1 MFDRFTDGMFVRA
14 EAQAEISLPLAQAR
28 LADLARTGWLL
39 SASQG
44 AYGAG
49 AADLARADPP
59 GPVRGKSRLV
69 NAHFRDLAA
78 DGGPAHLAFRWEA
91 IGPGGEMFPTLDA
104 DIALSPAGEHATT
117 LTLTGVYRP
126 PPGNLGGE
134 LDQVVL
140 RRVAEATIHTFLNR
154 IADAIIAPS
163 PATEPGGGIT
173 DEGWFWPPT
182 AEAL

>member
-1 MFDRFTDGMFVRA
+1 MFVRA
-14 EAQAEISLPLAQAR
+14 EAQAEISLTLARAR
-28 LADLARTGWLL
+28 LANLARAGWLL

-49 AADLARADPP
+49 AADLARVGPP
-59 GPVRGKSRLV
+59 GPVWGNSMLV
-69 NAHFRDLAA
+69 NVHFGDVAA
-78 DGGPAHLAFRWEA
+78 DGGPARLALRWEA
-91 IGPGGEMFPTLDA
+91 IGSGGELFPTLDA
-104 DIALSPAGEHATT
+104 DIALSPVGEQATT
-117 LTLTGVYRP
+117 LTLAGVYRP

-140 RRVAEATIHTFLNR
+140 RRVAEATIQMFVNR
-154 IADAIIAPS
+154 IAEAIIVPG
-163 PATEPGGGIT
+163 PATEAGGGIT

>member
-14 EAQAEISLPLAQAR
+14 EAQAEISLTLAQAR
-28 LADLARTGWLL
+28 LGNLARAGWLL

-59 GPVRGKSRLV
+59 GPVREESMLV
-69 NAHFRDLAA
+69 NVHFGDVAA
-78 DGGPAHLAFRWEA
+78 DGGPACLALRWEA
-91 IGPGGEMFPTLDA
+91 SGPGGELFPTLDA
-104 DIALSPAGEHATT
+104 DIALSPAGEQATT
-117 LTLTGVYRP
+117 LTLAGVYRP
-126 PPGNLGGE
+126 LPGDLGGE

-140 RRVAEATIHTFLNR
+140 RRVAEATIQMFVDR
-154 IADAIIAPS
+154 IAEAIIAPG
-163 PATEPGGGIT
+163 PATEPGGGIA

-182 AEAL
+182 AGAL

>member
-1 MFDRFTDGMFVRA
+1 MFVRA
-14 EAQAEISLPLAQAR
+14 EAQAEISLTLAQAR
-28 LADLARTGWLL
+28 LGNLARAGWLL

-49 AADLARADPP
+49 ATDLARAAPP
-59 GPVRGKSRLV
+59 GRGRGKSRLV
-69 NAHFRDLAA
+69 NVHFRGLAA
-78 DGGPAHLAFRWEA
+78 DGGSARLTLRWEA
-91 IGPGGEMFPTLDA
+91 IGPGGQLFPALDA

-117 LTLTGVYRP
+117 LTLAGVYRP

-140 RRVAEATIHTFLNR
+140 RRVAEATIETFVDR
-154 IADAIIAPS
+154 IAGAIVAPVRRLK
-163 PATEPGGGIT
+163 PGGGIT

-182 AEAL
+182 AEAP

>member
-1 MFDRFTDGMFVRA
+1 MFVHA
-14 EAQAEISLPLAQAR
+14 EAQAEISLTLAQAR
-28 LADLARTGWLL
+28 LGNLARAGWLL

-44 AYGAG
+44 AYGAP

-69 NAHFRDLAA
+69 NVHFRDLAV
-78 DGGPAHLAFRWEA
+78 DSGPAHLALRWEA
-91 IGPGGEMFPTLDA
+91 IGPGGELFPTLDA
-104 DIALSPAGEHATT
+104 DITLSPAGEHATT
-117 LTLTGVYRP
+117 LTLAGVYRP

-140 RRVAEATIHTFLNR
+140 RRVAEAMIHMFVNR
-154 IADAIIAPS
+154 IAEAIIAPG
-163 PATEPGGGIT
+163 PAAEPGGGIT

-182 AEAL
+182 ADGF

>member
-1 MFDRFTDGMFVRA
+1 MFVRA
-14 EAQAEISLPLAQAR
+14 EAQAEISLSLAQAR
-28 LADLARTGWLL
+28 LATLARAGWLL

-49 AADLARADPP
+49 AADLALTDRP

-69 NAHFRDLAA
+69 NVHFRDLAA
-78 DGGPAHLAFRWEA
+78 EGAPAHLAFRWEA
-91 IGPGGEMFPTLDA
+91 IGPGGELFPTLDA
-104 DIALSPAGEHATT
+104 DIALSPAGQHATT
-117 LTLTGVYRP
+117 LTLAGVYRP

-140 RRVAEATIHTFLNR
+140 RRVAEAMIHMFVNR
-154 IADAIIAPS
+154 IAEAIIAPG
-163 PATEPGGGIT
+163 PAAEPGGGIT

-182 AEAL
+182 ADGF

>member
-1 MFDRFTDGMFVRA
+1 MFVRT
-14 EAQAEISLPLAQAR
+14 EARAEINLTLAQAR
-28 LADLARTGWLL
+28 LANLARAGWLL

-49 AADLARADPP
+49 VADLALADPP

-69 NAHFRDLAA
+69 NVRFRDLAA
-78 DGGPAHLAFRWEA
+78 DGGPVHLAFRWEA
-91 IGPGGEMFPTLDA
+91 IGHGGELFPALDA

-117 LTLTGVYRP
+117 LTLAGVFRP

-140 RRVAEATIHTFLNR
+140 RRVADAMLQMFLDR
-154 IADAIIAPS
+154 IAEAIIAPG
-163 PATEPGGGIT
+163 PAAEPGGGIT
-173 DEGWFWPPT
+173 DDGWFWPST
-182 AEAL
+182 ADGF

>member
-1 MFDRFTDGMFVRA
+1 MFVRG
-14 EAQAEISLPLAQAR
+14 EARAEISLTLAQAR
-28 LADLARTGWLL
+28 LANLARAGWLL

-69 NAHFRDLAA
+69 NVHFRDLAEY
-78 DGGPAHLAFRWEA
+78 DGPAHLALRWEA
-91 IGPGGEMFPTLDA
+91 IGPGGELFPTLDA

-117 LTLTGVYRP
+117 LTLAGVYRP
-126 PPGNLGGE
+126 PPGNRGGE
-134 LDQVVL
+134 LDQVVW
-140 RRVAEATIHTFLNR
+140 RRVAEVMIHTFVNR
-154 IADAIIAPS
+154 IAEAITAPG
-163 PATEPGGGIT
+163 PATEPGGGIA

-182 AEAL
+182 AGAP